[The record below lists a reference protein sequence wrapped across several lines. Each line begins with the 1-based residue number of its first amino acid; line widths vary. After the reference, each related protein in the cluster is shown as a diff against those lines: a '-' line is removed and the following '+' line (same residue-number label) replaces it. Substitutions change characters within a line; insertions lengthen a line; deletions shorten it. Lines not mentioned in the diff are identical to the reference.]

1 MKNYYIYFKE
11 PFCVKAKNEDEALER
26 FSDAIYRN
34 IDRYFYTDT
43 KSQTEKD
50 EHNLAN
56 FFVSEWGDDI
66 LRDQKNMSKKELWEV
81 AMKGVEY
88 WYSGKIDGTQWDCL
102 MKGLEDWKNC
112 RI

>member
-26 FSDAIYRN
+26 FSDAIY
-34 IDRYFYTDT
+34 
-43 KSQTEKD
+43 K
-50 EHNLAN
+50 
-56 FFVSEWGDDI
+56 
-66 LRDQKNMSKKELWEV
+66 KNMSKKELWEV

>member
-56 FFVSEWGDDI
+56 FFVSEWGDDTGC
-66 LRDQKNMSKKELWEV
+66 LRQNTGFFE
-81 AMKGVEY
+81 G
-88 WYSGKIDGTQWDCL
+88 IDRQ
-102 MKGLEDWKNC
+102 
-112 RI
+112 R